1 MHNKLAMNS
10 KEINYTEAFE
20 ELKVI
25 VAALEQGEI
34 TVDELSGKVER
45 AVQLIKTCK
54 SKLDR
59 ADEDVRRILG
69 ELNEGSTAEAADK

>member
-1 MHNKLAMNS
+1 MNS